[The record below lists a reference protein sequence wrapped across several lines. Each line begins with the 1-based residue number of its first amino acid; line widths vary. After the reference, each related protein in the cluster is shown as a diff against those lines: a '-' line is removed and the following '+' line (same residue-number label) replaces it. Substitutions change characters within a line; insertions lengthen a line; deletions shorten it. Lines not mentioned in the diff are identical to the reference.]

1 MTPRIAE
8 LTRTLAWLAA
18 LGVVASGAHAQPAA
32 TEAARPGFLL
42 VMGTV
47 TDREA
52 LARYAVTLPAI
63 YAQYGGRPIANGRVG
78 ARVRVLEGQFSQQSI
93 VLSKF
98 ASIDGPNT
106 FWWSPEYRRSAG
118 LREGAGAFTVLKL
131 KGMPGDLSMPE
142 GKPAYLISIANLRDR
157 EKLEPYG
164 AAALPL
170 VKAAGG
176 RFLSAGGR
184 KDIELLEG
192 EFGNLG
198 VNLLQFPSIEALRRF
213 YEDPAYQK
221 IIPIRQSA
229 GDYVLLEVDAG

>member
-1 MTPRIAE
+1 MGSRLADVTRK
-8 LTRTLAWLAA
+8 LTVLAA
-18 LGVVASGAHAQPAA
+18 LALAAAVAHAQTTAS
-32 TEAARPGFLL
+32 EAARPGFLL

-52 LARYAVTLPAI
+52 MARYAATLPAI

-78 ARVRVLEGQFSQQSI
+78 AKVRVLEGQFEPKSI
-93 VLSKF
+93 VVSRF
-98 ASIDGPNT
+98 AAIDGPNV
-106 FWWSPEYRRSAG
+106 FWWSPEYRRSVA
-118 LREGAGAFTVLKL
+118 LRQGAGAFTVLKL
-131 KGMPGDLSMPE
+131 KGMPGDLEMPQ

-157 EKLEPYG
+157 EKLKPYG

-170 VKAAGG
+170 VRAAGAK
-176 RFLSAGGR
+176 FLSAGGR

-192 EFGNLG
+192 EFGDLG